1 MVIGQELHQGTALE
15 MVRATVRETVPE
27 IASGMV
33 PEMVREMVGEMVG
46 EIAREKL
53 LAAAQA
59 TLLERMVDAE
69 AAVGAG
75 DLVVRPAHKQRVH
88 RLKFA

>member
-1 MVIGQELHQGTALE
+1 MVIGQEPHQGTALE
-15 MVRATVRETVPE
+15 MVR
-27 IASGMV
+27 
-33 PEMVREMVGEMVG
+33 EMVREMAPGMIQEMVGEMVG